1 MQEEIR
7 LDTLIGYLTRAIYVF
22 TSGWLDVIWI
32 PVAALAV
39 HNGQRLKA
47 VAFVV
52 LCMMVMRLQIE
63 IVESTGFRKGFTG
76 LMDAS
81 LYHRGLIVYGVFIT
95 IYLLLS
101 YFSPY
106 TRGVIYLA
114 ASISIFFMAFLVS
127 SIVLI
132 I

>member
-1 MQEEIR
+1 M
-7 LDTLIGYLTRAIYVF
+7 DTLIGYLVRALYVF
-22 TSGWLDVIWI
+22 TSGWLDVVWI

-39 HNGQRLKA
+39 HAGQRLKA
-47 VAFVV
+47 VAFVI
-52 LCMMVMRLQIE
+52 LCMLVMRLQIE

-76 LMDAS
+76 LVEMS
-81 LYHRGLIVYGVFIT
+81 LYHRGLITYGIFIT

-106 TRGVIYLA
+106 TKGVIYLA

-127 SIVLI
+127 SLVLI

>member
-1 MQEEIR
+1 M
-7 LDTLIGYLTRAIYVF
+7 DTLIGYLTRAIYVF
-22 TSGWLDVIWI
+22 TSEWLDVVWI
-32 PVAALAV
+32 PVAALVV
-39 HNGQRLKA
+39 HKGQKLKA

-106 TRGVIYLA
+106 TKGVIYLA

-127 SIVLI
+127 SIVMI

>member
-1 MQEEIR
+1 MQGEIR
-7 LDTLIGYLTRAIYVF
+7 LDTLIGYVARAIYVF
-22 TSGWLDVIWI
+22 TSGWLDAVWI
-32 PVAALAV
+32 PVALLVV
-39 HNGQRLKA
+39 HKGQKLKA
-47 VAFVV
+47 AAFVG
-52 LCMMVMRLQIE
+52 LCMLVMRLQIE
-63 IVESTGFRKGFTG
+63 IVESTGFSKGFTR
-76 LMDAS
+76 LMESS
-81 LYHRGLIVYGVFIT
+81 LYHRGLVVYGAFIT

-127 SIVLI
+127 SIVMI

>member
-1 MQEEIR
+1 M
-7 LDTLIGYLTRAIYVF
+7 DTLIGYLTRAIYVF
-22 TSGWLDVIWI
+22 TSEWLDAVWI
-32 PVAALAV
+32 PVAALVV
-39 HNGQRLKA
+39 HKGQKLKA

-106 TRGVIYLA
+106 TKGVIYLA

-127 SIVLI
+127 SIVMI